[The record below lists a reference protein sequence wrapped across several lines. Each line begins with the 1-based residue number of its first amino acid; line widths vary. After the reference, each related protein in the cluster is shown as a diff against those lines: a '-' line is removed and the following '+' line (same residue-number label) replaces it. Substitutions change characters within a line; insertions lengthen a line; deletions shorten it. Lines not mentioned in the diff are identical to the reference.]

1 MPPFQYRRPTSL
13 EEAVALLQQPGA
25 QALGGGTDLL
35 PLQREGL
42 AAPEVVVDLRRLPR
56 STAVEWLDDGGARIG
71 ASVRLAHLARN
82 EALRG
87 AFPLLAESCA
97 AVGSEALRTM
107 GTLGGN
113 LCQRPHCWYFRSRF
127 SCHKSGGSSCHA
139 AGGENQYHAIFG
151 SGPCVAVHPS
161 DPAVALT
168 ALEAVVHV
176 AGSDGERNVPMA
188 DFHASAH
195 LPGSRETVLAPGEI
209 VTAVTIPAVSRGG
222 VQRFEKVL
230 QRGAFDFAL
239 VSVAAIKRG
248 DGEVRLVFGGVA
260 SRPWRVTDSI
270 EEDVASG
277 GLSEDDIETLAQ
289 RALYDVAPLA
299 HNGYKVDIAAAVLER
314 AIRGLLQGDGAVA

>member
-1 MPPFQYRRPTSL
+1 MPPFQYRRPASL

-35 PLQREGL
+35 PLQREAL

-56 STAVEWLDDGGARIG
+56 STEVEWLDDGGVRIG
-71 ASVRLAHLARN
+71 ALARLAHLARN
-82 EALRG
+82 EALRE
-87 AFPLLAESCA
+87 AFPLFAESCA
-97 AVGSEALRTM
+97 AAGSEALRTM

-113 LCQRPHCWYFRSRF
+113 LCQRPRCWYFRNGF
-127 SCHKSGGSSCHA
+127 ACHKSGGSSCHA

-151 SGPCVAVHPS
+151 NGPCVAVHPS

-176 AGSDGERNVPMA
+176 TGRGGERDIAIA
-188 DFHASAH
+188 DFYAGAH
-195 LPGSRETVLAPGEI
+195 LPGGHETAIAPGEI
-209 VTAVTIPAVSRGG
+209 VTAVTLPAVSRGG
-222 VQRFEKVL
+222 VQHFEKVL

-248 DGEVRLVFGGVA
+248 DGEVRLVLGGVA

-289 RALYDVAPLA
+289 RALYDAAPLG
-299 HNGYKVDIAAAVLER
+299 HNGYKVDIAAGVLER
-314 AIRGLLQGDGAVA
+314 AMRALLHGGAGGA